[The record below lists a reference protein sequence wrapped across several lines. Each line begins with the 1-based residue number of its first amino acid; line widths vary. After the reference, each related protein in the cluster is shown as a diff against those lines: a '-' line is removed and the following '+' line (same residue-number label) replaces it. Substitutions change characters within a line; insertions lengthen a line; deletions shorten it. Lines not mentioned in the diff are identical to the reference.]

1 MITSLSGIFFIYW
14 LLLTALKCLL
24 LLPFAKNSQLFPLFT
39 SRFLKFQIL
48 WSPFPYTWG
57 LHFLTPPPPFFNLI
71 ALDFSLHFFTGTFL
85 LLEKM
90 GTFQCFFRLPS
101 WKPLALWRNLLFL
114 KCSFT
119 EFYEIALFI
128 SSGGFCLVPQTMLGP
143 LLYASGRGF
152 NMEVLAESLKIYQS
166 EVPSQDGNF

>member
-1 MITSLSGIFFIYW
+1 MSSASPIYKEFPTLSSLHFKISEVSNFVVSISLHLG
-14 LLLTALKCLL
+14 
-24 LLPFAKNSQLFPLFT
+24 
-39 SRFLKFQIL
+39 
-48 WSPFPYTWG
+48 SPFPY
-57 LHFLTPPPPFFNLI
+57 PPSFFNLI
-71 ALDFSLHFFTGTFL
+71 ELDFSLHFFTGTFL

-101 WKPLALWRNLLFL
+101 WKPLALWSNLLFL
-114 KCSFT
+114 KCSFI

-128 SSGGFCLVPQTMLGP
+128 SSREFCLVPQTMLGP

-152 NMEVLAESLKIYQS
+152 NVEVLAESLKIYQS